1 MWQNSRDASVNLG
14 LAPVLAPSDFKRLRK
29 SRSFDTLD
37 TLDPIYDDSDG
48 DGDGDRDSDDAGD
61 MVGSTTEPMLGTVPP
76 HPCLVLSPTEPIP
89 GPSSEVAS
97 SEVGSPNGVGG
108 RSLESSEGPVQFTMM
123 PGASKMSSVLSSM
136 HSEPSGPSRH
146 GGLGDI
152 SIDDDDDDGDLSE
165 DEIQNLGWLT
175 GIEEV

>member
-1 MWQNSRDASVNLG
+1 M
-14 LAPVLAPSDFKRLRK
+14 APVLAPSDFKRLRK
-29 SRSFDTLD
+29 SRSFD

-61 MVGSTTEPMLGTVPP
+61 MVGSTTEP
-76 HPCLVLSPTEPIP
+76 IP
-89 GPSSEVAS
+89 GPS

-152 SIDDDDDDGDLSE
+152 SIDDDDDDDDGDLSE